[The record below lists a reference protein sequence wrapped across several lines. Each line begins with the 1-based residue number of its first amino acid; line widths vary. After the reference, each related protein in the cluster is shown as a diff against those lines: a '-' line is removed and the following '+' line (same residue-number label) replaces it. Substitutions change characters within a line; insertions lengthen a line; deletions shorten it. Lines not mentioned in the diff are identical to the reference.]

1 VISIGNYAFDG
12 CSSIKLIK
20 WNTSCSLTNSF
31 SEDGKLILYSTK
43 DAISSDGS
51 EITTAK
57 KAVYTMNFS
66 ENNYD
71 ASSYDRWY
79 TISLPFKPTKIT
91 HETRGTI
98 APFDSGVDGAKN
110 FWLRELTANG
120 YQNVTEIS
128 AGHPYIIAMP
138 TSTSYNVEYRLGGEV
153 TFSAENVTIDWK
165 TTSAV
170 GATYTMYPTYET
182 VKKARDVYA
191 LNSEYWVDGYRYGFA
206 FVRSATDVSP
216 FEAYV
221 KLNSSADTR
230 SAISLSGGT
239 HSATTRASSVQRKP
253 RKEDM

>member
-1 VISIGNYAFDG
+1 MIF
-12 CSSIKLIK
+12 K
-20 WNTSCSLTNSF
+20 WNTSCPLSDSF
-31 SEDGKLILYSTK
+31 SNTVGDLILYSTK
-43 DAISSDGS
+43 EVLSSDGS
-51 EITTAK
+51 YVTTAK
-57 KAVYTMNFS
+57 EAFYTKKFS
-66 ENNYD
+66 NET
-71 ASSYDRWY
+71 SYDRWY
-79 TISLPFKPTKIT
+79 TISLPFKPTQIT
-91 HETRGTI
+91 HETNGTI
-98 APFDSGVDGAKN
+98 APFDSGVEGAKN

-120 YQNVTEIS
+120 YQDVTEFS

-138 TSTSYNVEYRLGGEV
+138 TSYSYDAEYRLGGEV

-165 TTSAV
+165 TTPAV

-191 LNSEYWVDGYRYGFA
+191 LNSVYWVDGYRYGFA

-239 HSATTRASSVQRKP
+239 RSATTTRASSVQRKP